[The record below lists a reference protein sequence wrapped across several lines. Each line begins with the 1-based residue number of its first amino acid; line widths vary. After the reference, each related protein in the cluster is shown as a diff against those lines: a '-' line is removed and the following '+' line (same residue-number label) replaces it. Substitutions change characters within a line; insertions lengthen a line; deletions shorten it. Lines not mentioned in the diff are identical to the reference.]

1 MKQLTQLLKN
11 GKMEIIEAPFPTLN
25 SGQIL
30 VRNHHS
36 VISAGTEG
44 KTVSDARKGY
54 LAKAKSRKKEV
65 RQVINMI
72 KQTGLK
78 STYSFVMNK
87 LEAPSPLGY
96 SCAGEVI
103 GVSEGVKNF
112 KVGDFVAC
120 GGKGAYH
127 ADVIA
132 VSENLAV
139 KVPKNIDLKYA
150 SIATI
155 ASIAMQGIRQANI
168 KIGESCMIIG
178 MGLIGQ
184 LTYKLVE
191 SAGAFPIGVDI
202 SKDQVSF
209 VKKNGIKD
217 VFHRKS
223 KELINILNI
232 KSDGNGVD
240 SVIIAAA
247 TNSLDPVNF
256 AGEVARKKGRVVIV
270 GAVPTGFDR
279 DNYYKKELDI
289 LMSSSYGPGRYD
301 VNYEEKGQDYPIG
314 YVRWTE
320 NRNMKSFI
328 DLLDSNILDI
338 SNLISHE
345 FDLFDAQTAYNMIMD
360 KKEQYAAI
368 ILNYDIETKLKQK
381 IKLKENSKGADSIK
395 LGVVGAGSFA
405 QAFLLPNF
413 KDKCNFVG
421 LVTGS
426 GNSSAFVG
434 KKFGFK
440 YLTNDSSELITDN
453 NINTI
458 LIATRH
464 NLHSS
469 LIIKSIKNNK
479 HIFTEKPL
487 AIKFKELNDI
497 KACYNESSFNKSLMI
512 GFNRRFSPAIKD
524 LLNAQ
529 SSNAPKSIL
538 IRVNNKKFNPD
549 HWTND
554 LDIGGGR
561 IISDA
566 CHFIDLSIFL
576 AKSEVV
582 SVVAESMSEPNNLN
596 NSVSINLKFANGS
609 ISSINYF
616 SNGNDNLNKEYIEVY
631 SDSTVSIIDDFKS
644 LNIFDRK
651 VRKINYKFQDKG
663 HINCINEF
671 SKSIKEG
678 TKCPISFE
686 EIYMSSLVTL
696 FVNKSLSENRKIEL

>member
-1 MKQLTQLLKN
+1 MMLIMKK
-11 GKMEIIEAPFPTLN
+11 
-25 SGQIL
+25 
-30 VRNHHS
+30 
-36 VISAGTEG
+36 
-44 KTVSDARKGY
+44 
-54 LAKAKSRKKEV
+54 
-65 RQVINMI
+65 
-72 KQTGLK
+72 
-78 STYSFVMNK
+78 
-87 LEAPSPLGY
+87 
-96 SCAGEVI
+96 
-103 GVSEGVKNF
+103 
-112 KVGDFVAC
+112 
-120 GGKGAYH
+120 
-127 ADVIA
+127 
-132 VSENLAV
+132 
-139 KVPKNIDLKYA
+139 
-150 SIATI
+150 
-155 ASIAMQGIRQANI
+155 
-168 KIGESCMIIG
+168 
-178 MGLIGQ
+178 
-184 LTYKLVE
+184 
-191 SAGAFPIGVDI
+191 
-202 SKDQVSF
+202 
-209 VKKNGIKD
+209 
-217 VFHRKS
+217 
-223 KELINILNI
+223 
-232 KSDGNGVD
+232 
-240 SVIIAAA
+240 
-247 TNSLDPVNF
+247 
-256 AGEVARKKGRVVIV
+256 
-270 GAVPTGFDR
+270 
-279 DNYYKKELDI
+279 
-289 LMSSSYGPGRYD
+289 
-301 VNYEEKGQDYPIG
+301 KGQDYPIG

-328 DLLDSNILDI
+328 DLLDSNMLDI

-345 FDLFDAQTAYNMIMD
+345 FDLLDAQTAYNMIMD
-360 KKEQYAAI
+360 KNEQYAAI
-368 ILNYDIETKLKQK
+368 IINYDIERKLKQK
-381 IKLKENSKGADSIK
+381 IKLKENSKRADSIK

-440 YLTNDSSELITDN
+440 YLTNDSLELITDD

-497 KACYNESSFNKSLMI
+497 KTCYNESSFNKSLMI

-529 SSNAPKSIL
+529 SLNAPKSIL
-538 IRVNNKKFNPD
+538 IRVNNKKLNPD

-582 SVVAESMSEPNNLN
+582 SVVAESISEPNNLN

-616 SNGNDNLNKEYIEVY
+616 SNGNENLNKEYIEVY
-631 SDSTVSIIDDFKS
+631 SDSVVSIIDDFKS

-651 VRKINYKFQDKG
+651 VKKINYKFQDKG
-663 HINCINEF
+663 HSECVKQF
-671 SKSIKEG
+671 VKSIEEG
-678 TKCPISFE
+678 NISPIPFD
-686 EIYMSSLVTL
+686 EIYHSSLVTL
-696 FVNKSLSENRKIEL
+696 MVGKSIKENRKNFFIILIMFNNLI

>member
-1 MKQLTQLLKN
+1 
-11 GKMEIIEAPFPTLN
+11 
-25 SGQIL
+25 
-30 VRNHHS
+30 
-36 VISAGTEG
+36 
-44 KTVSDARKGY
+44 
-54 LAKAKSRKKEV
+54 
-65 RQVINMI
+65 MI

-78 STYSFVMNK
+78 STYDFVINK
-87 LEAPSPLGY
+87 LEAHSPLGY

-103 GVSEGVKNF
+103 GVSEGIKNF

-150 SIATI
+150 SFATI
-155 ASIAMQGIRQANI
+155 ASIAIQGIRQADI

-184 LTYKLVE
+184 LAYKLVE

-202 SKDQVSF
+202 SKDQVNF
-209 VKKNGIKD
+209 VKQNGIKD

-223 KELINILNI
+223 KELINIINI

-247 TNSLDPVNF
+247 TNSLDPINF

-270 GAVPTGFDR
+270 GAVPKGFDR

-328 DLLDSNILDI
+328 DLLDSNILDV

-345 FDLFDAQTAYNMIMD
+345 FDLLDAQTAYNMIID
-360 KKEQYAAI
+360 KNEQYAAI
-368 ILNYDIETKLKQK
+368 IINYDIKRKLKQK
-381 IKLKENSKGADSIK
+381 IKLKENNKRVNSIR

-405 QAFLLPNF
+405 QAFLLPNL

-426 GNSSAFVG
+426 GNSSAYVG
-434 KKFGFK
+434 KKFDFK
-440 YLTNDSSELITDN
+440 YLTNDSLELIADDD
-453 NINTI
+453 INTI

-469 LIIKSIKNNK
+469 LIIESIKNNK
-479 HIFTEKPL
+479 HIYTEKPL
-487 AIKFKELNDI
+487 AIKLNELDDI
-497 KACYNESSFNKSLMI
+497 KSCYNEDSFNKSLMI
-512 GFNRRFSPAIKD
+512 GFNRRFAPAIKD
-524 LLNAQ
+524 LLNAH

-538 IRVNNKKFNPD
+538 IRVNNKKLNPD

-554 LDIGGGR
+554 IEIGGGR

-582 SVVAESMSEPNNLN
+582 SVVAESISEPNNLN
-596 NSVSINLKFANGS
+596 SSVSINLKFANGS

-616 SNGNDNLNKEYIEVY
+616 SNGNENLNKEYIEVY
-631 SDSTVSIIDDFKS
+631 SDNTVSVIDDFKS

-651 VRKINYKFQDKG
+651 VRKIRYNSQDKG

-686 EIYMSSLVTL
+686 EIYMSSLVTIL
-696 FVNKSLSENRKIEL
+696 VNKSLSENRKIEL

>member
-1 MKQLTQLLKN
+1 MRQLTQILKN
-11 GKMEIIEAPFPTLN
+11 GKMEIIEAPFPVLN

-36 VISAGTEG
+36 IISTGTEG

-65 RQVINMI
+65 RQVVNMI

-78 STYSFVMNK
+78 STYDFVINK
-87 LEAPSPLGY
+87 LEAHSPLGY

-103 GVSEGVKNF
+103 GVSEGIKNF

-150 SIATI
+150 SFATI
-155 ASIAMQGIRQANI
+155 ASIAIQGIRQADI

-184 LTYKLVE
+184 LAYKLVE

-202 SKDQVSF
+202 SKDQVNF
-209 VKKNGIKD
+209 VKQNGIKD

-223 KELINILNI
+223 KELINIINI

-247 TNSLDPVNF
+247 TNSLDPINF

-328 DLLDSNILDI
+328 DLLDSNILDV

-345 FDLFDAQTAYNMIMD
+345 FDLLDAQTAYNMIID
-360 KKEQYAAI
+360 KNEQYAAI
-368 ILNYDIETKLKQK
+368 IINYDIKRKLKQK
-381 IKLKENSKGADSIK
+381 IKLKK
-395 LGVVGAGSFA
+395 
-405 QAFLLPNF
+405 
-413 KDKCNFVG
+413 
-421 LVTGS
+421 T
-426 GNSSAFVG
+426 
-434 KKFGFK
+434 
-440 YLTNDSSELITDN
+440 
-453 NINTI
+453 
-458 LIATRH
+458 
-464 NLHSS
+464 
-469 LIIKSIKNNK
+469 
-479 HIFTEKPL
+479 
-487 AIKFKELNDI
+487 
-497 KACYNESSFNKSLMI
+497 
-512 GFNRRFSPAIKD
+512 
-524 LLNAQ
+524 
-529 SSNAPKSIL
+529 
-538 IRVNNKKFNPD
+538 
-549 HWTND
+549 
-554 LDIGGGR
+554 
-561 IISDA
+561 
-566 CHFIDLSIFL
+566 
-576 AKSEVV
+576 
-582 SVVAESMSEPNNLN
+582 
-596 NSVSINLKFANGS
+596 
-609 ISSINYF
+609 
-616 SNGNDNLNKEYIEVY
+616 
-631 SDSTVSIIDDFKS
+631 
-644 LNIFDRK
+644 
-651 VRKINYKFQDKG
+651 
-663 HINCINEF
+663 
-671 SKSIKEG
+671 IKE
-678 TKCPISFE
+678 
-686 EIYMSSLVTL
+686 
-696 FVNKSLSENRKIEL
+696 

>member
-1 MKQLTQLLKN
+1 MRQLTQILKN
-11 GKMEIIEAPFPTLN
+11 GKMEIIEAPFPVLN

-36 VISAGTEG
+36 IISTGTEG

-65 RQVINMI
+65 RQVVNMI

-78 STYSFVMNK
+78 STYDFVINK
-87 LEAPSPLGY
+87 LEAHSPLGY

-103 GVSEGVKNF
+103 GVSEGIKNF

-150 SIATI
+150 SFATI
-155 ASIAMQGIRQANI
+155 ASIAIQGIRQADI

-184 LTYKLVE
+184 LAYKLVE

-202 SKDQVSF
+202 SKDQVNF
-209 VKKNGIKD
+209 VKQNGIKD

-223 KELINILNI
+223 KELINIINI

-247 TNSLDPVNF
+247 TNSLDPINF

-328 DLLDSNILDI
+328 DLLDSNILDV

-345 FDLFDAQTAYNMIMD
+345 FDLLDAQTAYNMIID
-360 KKEQYAAI
+360 KNEQYAAI
-368 ILNYDIETKLKQK
+368 IINYDIKRKLKQK
-381 IKLKENSKGADSIK
+381 IKLKENNKRVFSIR

-405 QAFLLPNF
+405 QAFFITQF
-413 KDKCNFVG
+413 K
-421 LVTGS
+421 
-426 GNSSAFVG
+426 
-434 KKFGFK
+434 
-440 YLTNDSSELITDN
+440 
-453 NINTI
+453 
-458 LIATRH
+458 R
-464 NLHSS
+464 
-469 LIIKSIKNNK
+469 
-479 HIFTEKPL
+479 
-487 AIKFKELNDI
+487 
-497 KACYNESSFNKSLMI
+497 
-512 GFNRRFSPAIKD
+512 
-524 LLNAQ
+524 
-529 SSNAPKSIL
+529 
-538 IRVNNKKFNPD
+538 
-549 HWTND
+549 
-554 LDIGGGR
+554 
-561 IISDA
+561 
-566 CHFIDLSIFL
+566 
-576 AKSEVV
+576 
-582 SVVAESMSEPNNLN
+582 
-596 NSVSINLKFANGS
+596 
-609 ISSINYF
+609 
-616 SNGNDNLNKEYIEVY
+616 
-631 SDSTVSIIDDFKS
+631 
-644 LNIFDRK
+644 
-651 VRKINYKFQDKG
+651 
-663 HINCINEF
+663 
-671 SKSIKEG
+671 
-678 TKCPISFE
+678 
-686 EIYMSSLVTL
+686 
-696 FVNKSLSENRKIEL
+696 